1 MWRPLFVVVV
11 LLLVAGCSRNT
22 FVGQRLGNFT
32 AYYNTFYN
40 AEKAYDEGVK
50 AITTSAD
57 QEAVDRNV
65 YLPLFGSEGRSAQT
79 QAFESAIQ
87 KSSDILRDHPNSKW
101 VDDALLLIGKSYFYL
116 QNYVGAERKFREVE
130 TLDSP
135 LEDEARFWL
144 ARTYI
149 ASVQYDLAANHLEE
163 SLIREDLSKQWEPQL
178 RLALGSLYVKRQ
190 AWEAAIAELE
200 TGLENVRDKDLA
212 ARAQFLLGQVYETL
226 GRYDEA
232 VAAYEAVG
240 RYNPL
245 YELSYAAQIEAVRVE
260 GMHGDT
266 EAALRQLRRME
277 RDDKNYENRAE
288 LAYLRGRLYQASG
301 RPEEAL
307 DAYYAL
313 LYDSDANITEVR
325 GRTHYAL
332 GEFYRDVYADYPLAA
347 AHFDTASTNL
357 GGGGKQLVTS
367 QGGARQEA
375 LAPAAITDAVEQART
390 FGSFA
395 EVIGNVSH
403 MDSLLYLGSLDDE
416 SFQEIVLEL
425 RRQRAEEL
433 AKQQEAIARRQAE
446 QQFAGNNFD
455 TQGGQRNQPAPTTGA
470 EASSDGFLYHKN
482 PIQVQENLANFELRW
497 GERPLVPNWRRI
509 EAVQGIGS
517 ADTEDRP
524 DAPAGIDPAL
534 VEQAALPDVDIS
546 NVPRDSL
553 SQAEMRAQRAMARY
567 ELGNVLFLSMGRP
580 DSAAVWYRMVIEE
593 DSDERVAQRAY
604 YALAEVQRALGD
616 TLASNRLYEIILD
629 QYPTSEFSARAR
641 ERLGRVIEAPT
652 DSLALAEAA
661 YYDAYTT
668 WQRDNYRT
676 SLNDMIEVAV
686 RYRETPVAP
695 RALLAAGSVYME
707 WATRDSLSLF
717 DPLPLTVS
725 DSLLLEGGLLKVKP
739 KPLPTPI
746 DSAAAQPNAV
756 PSDTLAAPSEN
767 LGAAPDTLAMPDHL
781 AVPSDSTRE
790 EREANEA
797 VAQNLPSDSLAAV
810 PQRSLLPADTT
821 GMRPDSLA
829 AMEAM
834 ADTTA
839 IEYEPVRLETLYNT
853 LTTEYPQAP
862 QTAQARRVLNALK
875 ERQAAIQAVADSLAA
890 SEQAIA
896 DSVAAAQLPAAD
908 TTATP
913 EAVVPDSVT
922 VSPPTAQGETEV
934 EKEAEEEKGNAME
947 AVGSVLRD
955 KELRDNESR
964 MLPDSARTD
973 SIEGRKA
980 RLQDMLNRRQQNPEA
995 QPADSAQAA
1004 PPDST
1009 RIDTSQDASQ
1019 MDSTAV
1025 ARQPEPA
1032 HLDTTVA
1039 APVPPPVAQ
1048 AKAPRARGL
1057 TAEERAQGG
1066 WTIIVASEGSQRE
1079 AELRLPLFR
1088 TRLQEAGYPVDI
1100 FAALGDDPPRYRI
1113 GVGLFASQ
1121 KEAASAQARL
1131 TAQLPEDAWVLK
1143 VVPME

>member
-1 MWRPLFVVVV
+1 MSIRNPKSKIRNPQMWRRFFVVVV

-57 QEAVDRNV
+57 QQAIDRDV
-65 YLPLFGSEGRSAQT
+65 YLPLFGGEGRVVAQT
-79 QAFESAIQ
+79 QAFQSAIE

-116 QNYVGAERKFREVE
+116 QNHVGAETKFREVE

-149 ASVQYDLAANHLEE
+149 VSAQYDRAANHLEE
-163 SLIREDLSKQWEPQL
+163 SLIREDLSRRWEPKL

-190 AWEAAIAELE
+190 AWEDAVTELE
-200 TGLENVRDKDLA
+200 TGLENVRDNDLA

-226 GRYDEA
+226 GRYEEA
-232 VAAYEAVG
+232 VAAFEAVS

-266 EAALRQLRRME
+266 EAALRKLRRME

-288 LAYLRGRLYQASG
+288 LAYLRGRLYQFSG

-307 DAYYAL
+307 DAYYVL
-313 LYDSDANITEVR
+313 LYDSDANITDVR

-347 AHFDTASTNL
+347 AHFDTASTAL
-357 GGGGKQLVTS
+357 GGNRQ
-367 QGGARQEA
+367 QRAARGGAAQEA
-375 LAPAAITDAVEQART
+375 RAPAAITDAVEQART

-395 EVIGNVSH
+395 EVIGTVSH
-403 MDSLLYLGSLDDE
+403 MDSLLYLGSLDDA
-416 SFQEIVLEL
+416 SFQEVVLEL

-433 AKQQEAIARRQAE
+433 ERQREAIERRQAE
-446 QQFAGNNFD
+446 QQFAGNTFN
-455 TQGGQRNQPAPTTGA
+455 QEGQRNNQPATSTGGA
-470 EASSDGFLYHKN
+470 TSSDGFLYHKN

-517 ADTEDRP
+517 ADTADQP
-524 DAPAGIDPAL
+524 GVPAGVDPAL
-534 VEQAALPDVDIS
+534 AEQAALPDVDIS

-553 SQAEMRAQRAMARY
+553 SQATMRAQRAMARY

-593 DSDERVAQRAY
+593 DSDEPVAQRAY

-616 TLASNRLYEIILD
+616 TLASNRLYEAILD
-629 QYPTSEFSARAR
+629 QYPTSEFSTRAR
-641 ERLGRVIEAPT
+641 ERLGRAVEAPT
-652 DSLALAEAA
+652 DSLAQAEAA
-661 YYDAYTT
+661 YDAAYTA
-668 WQRDNYRT
+668 WQRDNYHT
-676 SLNDMIEVAV
+676 SLNDLVEVAV
-686 RYRETPVAP
+686 RFRETPVAP

-746 DSAAAQPNAV
+746 DSAAAPPTPA
-756 PSDTLAAPSEN
+756 PSDTLAMPGN
-767 LGAAPDTLAMPDHL
+767 LGAAPDTLAMPDNL
-781 AVPSDSTRE
+781 PVPSDSTMKE
-790 EREANEA
+790 EGDIAA
-797 VAQNLPSDSLAAV
+797 VQNLPADTSAV
-810 PQRSLLPADTT
+810 APQRSLASVDTT
-821 GMRPDSLA
+821 RIPPDSLA
-829 AMEAM
+829 ALEVLV
-834 ADTTA
+834 DTTA

-853 LTTEYPQAP
+853 LTTAYPQAP
-862 QTAQARRVLNALK
+862 QTAQARRVLNALM
-875 ERQAAIQAVADSLAA
+875 ERQAAIQAVADSIAA
-890 SEQAIA
+890 AEQALA
-896 DSVAAAQLPAAD
+896 DSMAAAQLPAAD
-908 TTATP
+908 TTAVP
-913 EAVVPDSVT
+913 DAVVPDSGA
-922 VSPPTAQGETEV
+922 VSPPTAEV
-934 EKEAEEEKGNAME
+934 AME
-947 AVGSVLRD
+947 AGKEKGDAMGAIGSMLRD
-955 KELRDNESR
+955 KESR
-964 MLPDSARTD
+964 TPPDSLPAD
-973 SIEGRKA
+973 SAVDRKA
-980 RLQDMLNRRQQNPEA
+980 RLRDMLNRRQREAGA
-995 QPADSAQAA
+995 QPEDSVQAAQQDTTSTGAVQTDSTVVVRPPEPA
-1004 PPDST
+1004 PPDT
-1009 RIDTSQDASQ
+1009 
-1019 MDSTAV
+1019 TAAQPV
-1025 ARQPEPA
+1025 PSPAAQPEA
-1032 HLDTTVA
+1032 RR
-1039 APVPPPVAQ
+1039 AP
-1048 AKAPRARGL
+1048 GL
-1057 TAEERAQGG
+1057 TDEERAQGG

-1088 TRLQEAGYPVDI
+1088 TRLHEAGYPVDI
-1100 FAALGDDPPRYRI
+1100 FAAPSDDPPRYRI

-1121 KEAASAQARL
+1121 KEAASALARL
-1131 TAQLPEDAWVLK
+1131 AAQLPEDAWVLK
-1143 VVPME
+1143 VTMTE